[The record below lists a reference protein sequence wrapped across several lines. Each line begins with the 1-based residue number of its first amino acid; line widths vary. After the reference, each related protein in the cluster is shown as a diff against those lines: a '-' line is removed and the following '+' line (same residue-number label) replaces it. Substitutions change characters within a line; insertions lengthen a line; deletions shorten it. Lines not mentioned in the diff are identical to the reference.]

1 MDKKIAEKYKNIL
14 NKKMSYTT
22 QTYEEILREFISITK
37 SGDLPVQW
45 DNLTE
50 TDPIM
55 MLMNLMAAHK
65 DILNYQMDYRLL
77 EAYATTAKEKA
88 SLIRIANSEGYKI
101 PNYVAARAE
110 YKVNKLHSE
119 VAFLEPF
126 TTYKDKNGVNWTYV
140 GPQKTIKSQTTVN
153 LYQGSAD
160 EMTFFAE
167 EINKD
172 TKTISIN
179 AHNIAFNNSYNNE
192 PVVSLSYGNTKYDYV
207 SASSLQTASQNVFEL
222 NIDTTN
228 TPYIQFP
235 PNFTRDDKLGTGI
248 MFTLKFIRTNG
259 LTNISPAD
267 IEASS
272 LNLNLKF
279 TYEEDTYYPGKNNPT
294 DEEIREGILAYVESG
309 SSLVTVR
316 DYYNFIMYKQRSVP
330 EITKCFV
337 VDKQTDSLGLGGDS
351 KIPNLDVNIYATI
364 LNKDNEHKSITDL
377 DLDGIL
383 RDELM
388 LYKGIGVK
396 LNIKE
401 TTAHLASINIDTGD
415 IELEEAIEAEIKDIL
430 KEYLKTVGIRELVTI
445 NDLRSVITENDYDKY
460 FTKGYSISINDEL
473 SYQLGIGEYIED
485 CTVNFNGE

>member
-140 GPQKTIKSQTTVN
+140 GPQKTIKSQTTIN

-160 EMTFFAE
+160 EMTFFVE

-192 PVVSLSYGNTKYDYV
+192 PVVSLSYDNTKYDYV

-235 PNFTRDDKLGTGI
+235 PNFTRDDKLGTGV

-272 LNLNLKF
+272 LNLKF
-279 TYEEDTYYPGKNNPT
+279 TYEEGTYYPGKNNPT

-316 DYYNFIMYKQRSVP
+316 DYYNFIMYKQRAVP

-337 VDKQTDSLGLGGDS
+337 VDNQTDSLGLVGDNRM
-351 KIPNLDVNIYATI
+351 PDLDVNIYATI

-377 DLDGIL
+377 DLADIL
-383 RDELM
+383 KDELM

-396 LNIKE
+396 LNIE
-401 TTAHLASINIDTGD
+401 DAVATSPTINITTVDTLEND
-415 IELEEAIEAEIKDIL
+415 IKTEIENIL
-430 KEYLKTVGIRELVTI
+430 KEYLKTIGITELVTI

-460 FTKGYSISINDEL
+460 FTKGYSIKINGNL
-473 SYQLGIGEYIED
+473 SLRLDIGEYITD
-485 CTVNFNGE
+485 CTVTFNGE